1 MPVETN
7 RNQQDTQTEFE
18 RITAALRHHP
28 TTPIPKGELWL
39 GADILQMAGYE
50 DSLRGRIRLVTH
62 LEQDML
68 CLPTAMTSYRH
79 KMLGYRYFTVSAIKE
94 ALAATDLFVMAVIDG
109 PFQRLVEKEGLM
121 AVFGGWV
128 RDRENVLKAYDNERK
143 HVLNLLAD
151 CLEHAVHGIVIAD
164 DLAGDTA
171 TFLDPVEIERY
182 FSPFYIQA
190 VSEIHS
196 GNAVA
201 FFHSCGNISKL
212 IPQLMHHGFDG
223 LAAVQDKTNDLLRFK
238 TQYGSQLVLMAG
250 IEGAIL
256 AQSELSLSELE
267 DLKKRCHFLAQN
279 GGFIL
284 SSACGLYAGGFL
296 ERIKK
301 IYRLMDS
308 QP

>member
-1 MPVETN
+1 METK
-7 RNQQDTQTEFE
+7 RNQQDAQTGFR
-18 RITAALRHHP
+18 RITAALHHHP
-28 TTPIPKGELWL
+28 TAPIPKGELWL

-50 DSLRGRIRLVTH
+50 DSLNGRVRLIKH

-68 CLPTAMTSYRH
+68 CLPTDMTSYRH
-79 KMLGYRYFTVSAIKE
+79 KMLGYRYFTVSAVKE

-128 RDRENVLKAYDNERK
+128 RDREDVLKAYENERK

-151 CLEHAVHGIVIAD
+151 CLEYAVHGVVIAD

-171 TFLDPVEIERY
+171 TFLDPVEIDKH
-182 FSPFYIQA
+182 FSHFYIQA

-201 FFHSCGNISKL
+201 LFHSCGNISKL
-212 IPQLMHHGFDG
+212 IPQLIGHGFDG
-223 LAAVQDKTNDLLRFK
+223 LAAVQDRANDLLQLK
-238 TQYGSQLVLMAG
+238 TQYGSRLVLMAG
-250 IEGAIL
+250 IEGEIL
-256 AQSELSLSELE
+256 AQNELSLSDLE
-267 DLKKRCHFLAQN
+267 KLKERCHFMARD

-301 IYRLMDS
+301 IYRSMDS
-308 QP
+308 HP

>member
-1 MPVETN
+1 
-7 RNQQDTQTEFE
+7 
-18 RITAALRHHP
+18 
-28 TTPIPKGELWL
+28 
-39 GADILQMAGYE
+39 MAGYE
-50 DSLRGRIRLVTH
+50 DTLNGRISLVKH

-68 CLPTAMTSYRH
+68 CLPLDRNAYRH

-121 AVFGGWV
+121 TVFSGWV
-128 RDRENVLKAYDNERK
+128 RDRENVLKAYENERK

-171 TFLDPVEIERY
+171 TFLDPVEIEKY
-182 FSPFYIQA
+182 FSRFYIQA
-190 VSEIHS
+190 VSEIHA
-196 GNAVA
+196 GNGVA
-201 FFHSCGNISKL
+201 LFHSCGNISKL
-212 IPQLMHHGFDG
+212 IPQLMRHGFDG
-223 LAAVQDKTNDLLRFK
+223 LAAVQDRTNDLLRLK

-250 IEGAIL
+250 IEGEIL
-256 AQSELSLSELE
+256 AQKKLFISELE
-267 DLKKRCHFLAQN
+267 KFKKRCNLLARD

-296 ERIKK
+296 ERIEE
-301 IYRLMDS
+301 IYHLMDS
-308 QP
+308 HP